1 MIKTAFTKLSIGTLV
16 AFFFFFLGGPFLWL
30 IGMSVK
36 PPIDILAYE
45 PRLFP
50 KKFYFQNY
58 QDALDKAGI
67 VPAFFNSLAISAIST
82 LIILI
87 LAVAPSYFFAR
98 SKGALTKSVS
108 IWILISQVF
117 PLSLLIIPLFLTMQR
132 LSLINTR
139 PGLILIYIIINL
151 PFALWLLRGFV
162 LSIPRELEDA
172 ARIDGA
178 TFTQIIR
185 SVIFPLLAP
194 GLIVVAVFTF
204 INVWNEF
211 FFALVILSDPDKST
225 LPLKLAQFLGAEGRG
240 LFGAL
245 AAATTIAIIPS
256 LALFALI
263 QKRFSDNFLAGAVKG

>member
-1 MIKTAFTKLSIGTLV
+1 MIKTAFTKLTIGTLV

-211 FFALVILSDPDKST
+211 FFALVILSDPEKST
-225 LPLKLAQFLGAEGRG
+225 LPLKLAQFLGAESRG

>member
-1 MIKTAFTKLSIGTLV
+1 MIRALISKLSIGTLV
-16 AFFFFFLGGPFLWL
+16 ALFIFFLGGPFLWL
-30 IGMSVK
+30 LGMSVK
-36 PPIDILAYE
+36 PPIDILSYE

-50 KKFYFQNY
+50 KEFYFQNY
-58 QDALDKAGI
+58 RDAVEKSGI
-67 VPAFFNSLAISAIST
+67 VSAFFNSLAISFIST
-82 LIILI
+82 VAIILF
-87 LAVAPSYFFAR
+87 AVAPSYFFAR
-98 SKGALTKSVS
+98 SQGLLTRSIS

-117 PLSLLIIPLFLTMQR
+117 PLSLLIIPLFLTMQK

-139 PGLILIYIIINL
+139 PGLILIYVMVNL

-185 SVIFPLLAP
+185 SVIFPLLSP

-211 FFALVILSDPDKST
+211 FFALVILSDPEKST

>member
-1 MIKTAFTKLSIGTLV
+1 MIKTVISKMSIGVLV
-16 AFFFFFLGGPFLWL
+16 VFFFFFLGGPFLWL
-30 IGMSVK
+30 VGMSVK
-36 PPIDILAYE
+36 PPIDILSYE

-50 KKFYFQNY
+50 KEFYFQNY
-58 QDALDKAGI
+58 QDALEKSGI
-67 VPAFFNSLAISAIST
+67 VSAFFNSLAISAIST
-82 LIILI
+82 LVIIL

-98 SKGALTKSVS
+98 SKGLLTRSIS

-139 PGLILIYIIINL
+139 PGLILIYIMINI

-162 LSIPRELEDA
+162 LAIPIELEDA

-178 TFTQIIR
+178 SFSQIIR
-185 SVIFPLLAP
+185 SIIFPLLAP

-211 FFALVILSDPDKST
+211 FFALVILSDPEKST
-225 LPLKLAQFLGAEGRG
+225 LPIKLAQFLGAEGRG

>member
-1 MIKTAFTKLSIGTLV
+1 MISKIFAKVSIAMLV
-16 AFFFFFLGGPFLWL
+16 GFFIFFLGGPFLWL

-36 PPIDILAYE
+36 PPIDILSYE

-50 KKFYFQNY
+50 EEFYFQNY
-58 QDALDKAGI
+58 QDALDKSGI
-67 VPAFFNSLAISAIST
+67 IAAFFNSLAISTIST
-82 LIILI
+82 LFIIL
-87 LAVAPSYFFAR
+87 LAVTPSYFFAR
-98 SKGALTKSVS
+98 NKGLLTKSIS

-139 PGLILIYIIINL
+139 PGLIVVYVMINL

-162 LSIPRELEDA
+162 LAIPRELEDA
-172 ARIDGA
+172 AKIDGA
-178 TFTQIIR
+178 SFTQIIR

-211 FFALVILSDPDKST
+211 FFALVILSDPEKST

-245 AAATTIAIIPS
+245 AAATTLAIIPS
-256 LALFALI
+256 LALFTLI